1 MFRGFFVLLS
11 NKDKLSLIFNT
22 HFMQQSHPVLFNNWG
37 KLGQIIEDG
46 NYSQVFVLVDENTQ
60 AFCLPRFQQHLQVEI
75 EVIVISSGEV
85 NKTLDSCQKVWDALA
100 DKGADRHSLFINLGG
115 GVIGDLGGF
124 CASTYMRGMDFIQI
138 PTTLLAQVDASVGGK
153 LGIDYKGMKN
163 FIGLIKAPNL
173 VFIDPS
179 FLKTLP
185 KEELRSGY
193 AEVLKHGII
202 ADRAYWDD
210 CKGALPAD
218 ADTNWT
224 SIIEKSVSIKRV
236 VTESD
241 PNERGLRKILNFG
254 HTIGHAIESIFL
266 ESEQPFLHG
275 EAIAIGMVCEAAIA
289 DEKGLI
295 TEEELKDMADHIIHI
310 YGHYP
315 EAVSETSSIMKLM
328 LKDKKNKGGK
338 IMCSLPEG
346 IGKCVF
352 NFPIFE
358 EDIRQ
363 GLDYY
368 AQINK

>member
-1 MFRGFFVLLS
+1 
-11 NKDKLSLIFNT
+11 
-22 HFMQQSHPVLFNNWG
+22 MQQSHPVLFNNWEE
-37 KLGQIIEDG
+37 LGQLIKDG
-46 NYSQVFVLVDENTQ
+46 DYSQVFVLVDENTH
-60 AFCLPRFQQHLQVEI
+60 AYCLPKFKQHIQREI
-75 EVIVISSGEV
+75 SVIVITSGEV
-85 NKTLDSCQKVWDALA
+85 NKTLESCQKVWDALA
-100 DKGADRHSLFINLGG
+100 EKGADRHSLFINLGG

-163 FIGLIKAPNL
+163 FIGLIKSPNL
-173 VFIDPS
+173 VFIDPA

-202 ADRAYWDD
+202 ADRVYWDD
-210 CKGALPAD
+210 CKGTLPAD
-218 ADTNWT
+218 ADTSWT
-224 SIIEKSVSIKRV
+224 AIIERSVAIKRS

-266 ESEQPFLHG
+266 ERDKPFLHG

-289 DEKGLI
+289 QEKDLI
-295 TEEELKDMADHIIHI
+295 TEDELQEIADHIIHI

-315 EAVSETSSIMKLM
+315 EAVSDTSSIMKLM

-346 IGKCVF
+346 IGSCLF

-358 EDIRQ
+358 EDVQR
-363 GLDYY
+363 GLNYY
-368 AQINK
+368 AQLNN